1 MNRRESFEAYWAD
14 QNDVPPESMEQYR
27 CDDERQYRTPMMARN
42 YRIWCAAL
50 DAADTYNRR
59 ALLVHIDQSE
69 NVTPI
74 LPLADRTEIVLPN
87 EKFDSLTRA
96 LEDNKLADNKRLQDL
111 LNGKGRWS

>member
-1 MNRRESFEAYWAD
+1 MTRQERFEQIWSDFHAVPAESL
-14 QNDVPPESMEQYR
+14 VQYR
-27 CDDERQYRTPMMARN
+27 WITQDGYRLPDMAAHYRTF
-42 YRIWCAAL
+42 CAAL
-50 DAADTYNRR
+50 DSVEADQRR
-59 ALLVHIDQSE
+59 AELVQIEQSE

-96 LEDNKLADNKRLQDL
+96 LEDNQLAYNKRLQDF